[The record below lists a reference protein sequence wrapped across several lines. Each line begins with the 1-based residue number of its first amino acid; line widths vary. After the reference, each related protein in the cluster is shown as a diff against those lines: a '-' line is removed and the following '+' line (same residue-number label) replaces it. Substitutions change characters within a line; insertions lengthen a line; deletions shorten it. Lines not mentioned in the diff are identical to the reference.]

1 MLFVVLGWYK
11 YKFVVIDLYYKCC
24 VLYIYLEENGIYLNI
39 CMVILYE
46 LYVSVLLL
54 VYVYVV
60 YFYFYFNLVLL

>member
-1 MLFVVLGWYK
+1 MLCVVYLFRRKWYLFK
-11 YKFVVIDLYYKCC
+11 Y
-24 VLYIYLEENGIYLNI
+24 
-39 CMVILYE
+39 MVILYE